1 MPTSER
7 VLAAEMI
14 RTMALSTQT
23 RSDVVS
29 EFRRDDK
36 DTGSP
41 EVQIAMLTA
50 KIKHL
55 AAHLRDHKHDHHSR
69 RGLIMMVGKR
79 NRLLRYLA
87 RKDVNAYRELIGKLG
102 LRK

>member
-1 MPTSER
+1 

-14 RTMALSTQT
+14 RNMALSTET
-23 RSDVVS
+23 RSEIVG
-29 EFRRDDK
+29 EFRREEK

-50 KIKHL
+50 RIKHL
-55 AAHLRDHKHDHHSR
+55 AAHLRDHKHDNHSR
-69 RGLIMMVGKR
+69 RGLIMMVSKR
-79 NRLLRYLA
+79 NRLLRYLS
-87 RKDVNAYRELIGKLG
+87 RKDANGYRELIAKLG